1 MGAMFRSEEMALC
14 QLFIQPEA
22 AYSSVSTLGEAGI
35 VQFRDLNSRM
45 NAFQRKFVSE
55 VRRCDE
61 LERKI
66 RYIEAEINKEGVQIQ
81 ENSTF
86 PNAPN
91 PREIIDLENH
101 LERTES
107 EILELSQNAINLK
120 SNYLELTEL
129 KHVLEKTQTF
139 FHESFSFP
147 QHETGSQG
155 NDSLTKALI
164 SEESQ
169 NQVGRG
175 RLGFVAGVVPR
186 ERVPAFERM
195 LWRISRGNVF
205 LRQAELD
212 QPLEDPATGNEIYK
226 TVFVAFFQGEQL
238 KSRVKKVCSGFH
250 ASFYPCPSAHQERT
264 DMVQGVKT
272 RLEDLNMVLN
282 QTRDHRQ
289 RVLVSVA
296 KELHAW
302 SVMVRKM
309 KAIYHTLNSFNMDVT
324 KKCLIGECWVPVK
337 HLTFVRLTLAEGS
350 KAVGSSIP
358 SFLNVIE
365 TNEMPPTFNQ
375 TNRFTQGF
383 QNLIDSYGIATYREL
398 NPGLYT
404 IVTFPFLFGIMFGD
418 AGHGIILTL
427 FGAFMVIWEQKL
439 MKKKTTN
446 EIWNIFF
453 GGRYIILLMGL
464 FSIYTGLIYNDFFS
478 KSISVFGS
486 AWKNNYNLSTI
497 MGNRDLILDPAT
509 SDYDQIPYPFGLDPV
524 WQVAENKIIFLNSY
538 KMKLSIIFGVVHMI
552 FGVTLSVINHV
563 HFRKPVNILLEFLP
577 QLIFLVL
584 LFGYMVTLM
593 FMKWIMYAPQNL
605 DIPRV
610 VVWLHGH
617 PDVYEVDYVC
627 STEPVNILLEFLPQ
641 LIFLVLLFGYMVTLM
656 FMKWIMYAPQNPLL
670 TSPRCAPSVLILFI
684 NMMLFKHS
692 IPFPGCEEYMY
703 ESQHQVQ
710 TVLVLISLACIP
722 VMLLGKPIYLIFFA
736 SKNKHKHQQ
745 VSNNGDLQGGIEL
758 HSNDEVLPSSPEGPE
773 EEHEEPAEILIHQSI
788 HTIEYVLSTISHTA
802 SYLRLWAL
810 SLAHA
815 QLSEVLWNMVLK
827 LGLQSESHA
836 GAIMLYIS
844 FALWAMF
851 TLAILVMMEGLSAFL
866 HTLRLHWVEFMS
878 KFYTGTGYLFQP
890 FSFKHVLEAEE
901 HAAEE

>member
-593 FMKWIMYAPQNL
+593 FMKWIM
-605 DIPRV
+605 
-610 VVWLHGH
+610 
-617 PDVYEVDYVC
+617 
-627 STEPVNILLEFLPQ
+627 VNILLEFLPQ

-851 TLAILVMMEGLSAFL
+851 TLAILVMMEGL
-866 HTLRLHWVEFMS
+866 VEFMS

>member
-22 AYSSVSTLGEAGI
+22 AYSSLSTLGEAGI
-35 VQFRDLNSRM
+35 VQFRDLNSNV
-45 NAFQRKFVSE
+45 NAFHRKFVSE

-66 RYIEAEINKEGVQIQ
+66 RYIETEINKEGVQIQ
-81 ENSTF
+81 ENSTY

-129 KHVLEKTQTF
+129 KHVLEKTQAF

-164 SEESQ
+164 SEEPA

-272 RLEDLNMVLN
+272 RLEDLNLVLN

-296 KELHAW
+296 KELHGW
-302 SVMVRKM
+302 SVMLRKM

-324 KKCLIGECWVPVK
+324 KKCLIGECWVPVR

-358 SFLNVIE
+358 SFLNVIDS
-365 TNEMPPTFNQ
+365 NELPPTCNQ

-383 QNLIDSYGIATYREL
+383 QNLIDSYGIASYREL
-398 NPGLYT
+398 NPSLYT
-404 IVTFPFLFGIMFGD
+404 IITFPFLFGIMFGD
-418 AGHGIILTL
+418 AGHGLILTL
-427 FGAFMVIWEQKL
+427 FGAFMVIWEKKL
-439 MKKKTTN
+439 LKKKTNN

-464 FSIYTGLIYNDFFS
+464 FSIYTGLIYNDVFS
-478 KSISVFGS
+478 KSMTIFQS
-486 AWKNNYNLSTI
+486 AWTTNYNISTI
-497 MGNRDLILDPAT
+497 MSNRDLTLDPAT
-509 SDYDQIPYPFGLDPV
+509 KDYAQSPYPFGLDPV
-524 WQVAENKIIFLNSY
+524 WQVAQNKIIFLNSY

-552 FGVTLSVINHV
+552 FGVSLSVINHV
-563 HFRKPVNILLEFLP
+563 HFRKPANIILEFLP

-584 LFGYMVTLM
+584 LFGYMVILM
-593 FMKWIMYAPQNL
+593 FLKWVMYAPTN
-605 DIPRV
+605 
-610 VVWLHGH
+610 
-617 PDVYEVDYVC
+617 
-627 STEPVNILLEFLPQ
+627 S
-641 LIFLVLLFGYMVTLM
+641 
-656 FMKWIMYAPQNPLL
+656 LL

-692 IPFPGCEEYMY
+692 NPFPGCEEYIY
-703 ESQHQVQ
+703 ENQHQVQ
-710 TVLVLISLACIP
+710 TILVLISLACIP
-722 VMLLGKPIYLIFFA
+722 IMLFGKPIYLIFFA
-736 SKNKHKHQQ
+736 SKNKHKQQ
-745 VSNNGDLQGGIEL
+745 HVANNGDLQGGIEL
-758 HSNDEVLPSSPEGPE
+758 HSNDEVLPTTPEGPP
-773 EEHEEPAEILIHQSI
+773 EEHEEPVELLIHQSI

-827 LGLQSESHA
+827 IGLQGESYL
-836 GAIMLYIS
+836 GAITLY
-844 FALWAMF
+844 FTFGLWALF

-878 KFYTGTGYLFQP
+878 KFYTGTGYAFQP

-901 HAAEE
+901 HAAAEE

>member
-1 MGAMFRSEEMALC
+1 MGAMFRSEEMVLC

-66 RYIEAEINKEGVQIQ
+66 RYIEAEINKEGVHIQ
-81 ENSTF
+81 DNQTN
-86 PNAPN
+86 PTAPN

-129 KHVLEKTQTF
+129 KHVLEKTQAF
-139 FHESFSFP
+139 FHESYSFP

-324 KKCLIGECWVPVK
+324 KKCLIGECWVPVR
-337 HLTFVRLTLAEGS
+337 HLTFVRITLAEGS

-365 TNEMPPTFNQ
+365 SSELPPTFNS

-383 QNLIDSYGIATYREL
+383 QNLIDSYGIASYREL
-398 NPGLYT
+398 NPSLYT
-404 IVTFPFLFGIMFGD
+404 IITFPFLFGIMFGD
-418 AGHGIILTL
+418 AGHGVILTL
-427 FGAFMVIWEQKL
+427 FGAFMVIWEEKL
-439 MKKKTTN
+439 AKKKTNN

-464 FSIYTGLIYNDFFS
+464 FSIYTGLIYNDIFS
-478 KSISVFGS
+478 KSMQVFGS
-486 AWKNNYNLSTI
+486 RWSVNYNMSTI
-497 MGNRDLILDPAT
+497 MSNRDLILDPAT
-509 SDYDQIPYPFGLDPV
+509 KDYSQSPYPFGLDP
-524 WQVAENKIIFLNSY
+524 
-538 KMKLSIIFGVVHMI
+538 
-552 FGVTLSVINHV
+552 
-563 HFRKPVNILLEFLP
+563 
-577 QLIFLVL
+577 
-584 LFGYMVTLM
+584 
-593 FMKWIMYAPQNL
+593 
-605 DIPRV
+605 
-610 VVWLHGH
+610 
-617 PDVYEVDYVC
+617 
-627 STEPVNILLEFLPQ
+627 
-641 LIFLVLLFGYMVTLM
+641 
-656 FMKWIMYAPQNPLL
+656 
-670 TSPRCAPSVLILFI
+670 
-684 NMMLFKHS
+684 
-692 IPFPGCEEYMY
+692 
-703 ESQHQVQ
+703 ES
-710 TVLVLISLACIP
+710 
-722 VMLLGKPIYLIFFA
+722 
-736 SKNKHKHQQ
+736 
-745 VSNNGDLQGGIEL
+745 
-758 HSNDEVLPSSPEGPE
+758 
-773 EEHEEPAEILIHQSI
+773 
-788 HTIEYVLSTISHTA
+788 
-802 SYLRLWAL
+802 
-810 SLAHA
+810 
-815 QLSEVLWNMVLK
+815 
-827 LGLQSESHA
+827 
-836 GAIMLYIS
+836 
-844 FALWAMF
+844 
-851 TLAILVMMEGLSAFL
+851 
-866 HTLRLHWVEFMS
+866 
-878 KFYTGTGYLFQP
+878 
-890 FSFKHVLEAEE
+890 
-901 HAAEE
+901 